1 MLESRRLDDR
11 WISRTSPS
19 FPPLSAGT
27 PPPTAPTT
35 APNKA
40 PHKALGAKPGA
51 KDSPSLEAILR
62 IANDAGRINSDR
74 AIGVSLKPNE
84 LSQALRGRD

>member
-1 MLESRRLDDR
+1 MIVGSAGL
-11 WISRTSPS
+11 SPQ
-19 FPPLSAGT
+19 LSAALCRY

-40 PHKALGAKPGA
+40 PHKAQSAKPGA

-62 IANDAGRINSDR
+62 IANDAGHSDVHLGVGERPRFR
-74 AIGVSLKPNE
+74 ARGEI
-84 LSQALRGRD
+84 QATD

>member
-11 WISRTSPS
+11 WISPTSPS

-27 PPPTAPTT
+27 PPPTSPTT
-35 APNKA
+35 AQKKA
-40 PHKALGAKPGA
+40 QGA